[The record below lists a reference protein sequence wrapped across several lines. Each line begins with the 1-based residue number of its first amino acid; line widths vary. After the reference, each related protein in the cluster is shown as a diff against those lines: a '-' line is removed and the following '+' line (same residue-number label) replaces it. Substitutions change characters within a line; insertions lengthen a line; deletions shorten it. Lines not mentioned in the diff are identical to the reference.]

1 MASSAL
7 DGGSLTPEDDGDGG
21 STTAQRPRHTV
32 NPFQALALLLTFVLL
47 AGVGGLLMAGLVIPV
62 AAATST
68 VTNGGVEAF
77 NDLPTELEPQPLAQ
91 ASNIYAA
98 DGTTLLA
105 RLYSD
110 NREVVPLDQIS
121 ENLQHAAIAVEDRR
135 FYTHGG
141 IDPQGMARALVSNLR
156 GGDDQR
162 QGAST
167 LTQQYVKNVLID
179 LAKRED
185 DLAAVQAA
193 SESTIS
199 RKLREAKLAIA
210 LEKRMTKDEILE
222 GYLNIAQFGS
232 SVYGVQAASQRY
244 FGVDASDLSI
254 VQAATIAGITQS
266 PNANDPI
273 RNPDNSER
281 RRNAVLKSMYEV
293 QYITKDEYDEARTTP
308 LDQTLNPQPINQGCE
323 GAGGAINAGYF
334 CDYVTKVIM
343 SDPVFGEDRADRYAL
358 LYQGGLNITTTLN
371 VDIQEIINRELQG
384 SVPVDNEYGFAIA
397 GAMVAPG
404 SGQILG
410 MSQNSTYSTDESA
423 QYSTQVNY
431 STGSAYG
438 GSNGF
443 QPGST
448 FKAFVLAQWFESGH
462 TLRET
467 VSANERRWTVADFLE
482 NTPAASCD
490 ASLPGTKPW
499 QPKNADGKA
508 GGNIS
513 VARAT
518 NDSVNTAYVAM
529 QAQMNLCDIAA
540 TADRIGFAPADGGAV
555 QPRMTMTLGTQETS
569 PLGMANAYA
578 TFASGGVRCD
588 PVAILSVTRG
598 DEELPIP
605 SANCTEA
612 LSTATANAMN
622 YALEGVLKEGG
633 AKRSALAGRTAA
645 GKTGT
650 TNSNNDAWF
659 VGYTK
664 EASMAIWMGHPL
676 KERSLAN
683 SWINGE
689 YNQFVYGST
698 IAAPTW
704 KRIMDQAVGGN
715 ENLPLNDAIAPEQLG
730 QAPAPRAPAAPEA
743 PAAPAAPEGEAPP
756 EAPAPAEG

>member
-7 DGGSLTPEDDGDGG
+7 DGGSFTPEDDGDDA
-21 STTAQRPRHTV
+21 STSGPRPRHTV
-32 NPFQALALLLTFVLL
+32 NPFQAVALLLTFVLL

-110 NREVVPLDQIS
+110 NREVVPLDAIS
-121 ENLQHAAIAVEDRR
+121 ENLQHAAIAIEDRR

-156 GGDDQR
+156 GGDDTR

-179 LAKRED
+179 IAKRED

-193 SESTIS
+193 SESTVS

-210 LEKRMTKDEILE
+210 LEKRMTKEEILE

-232 SVYGVQAASQRY
+232 SVYGVQAAAQRY
-244 FGVDASDLSI
+244 FGVSAADVSI

-273 RNPDNSER
+273 RNPEVAER
-281 RRNAVLKSMYEV
+281 RRNNVLKSMYEV
-293 QYITKDEYDEARTTP
+293 QYISKEEYESARATP
-308 LDQTLNPQPINQGCE
+308 LAETLNPQPINQGCE
-323 GAGGAINAGYF
+323 GAGGVINAGYF

-343 SDPVFGEDRADRYAL
+343 SDPLFGDDRGERYAL
-358 LYQGGLNITTTLN
+358 LYQGGLNIVTTLN
-371 VDIQEIINRELQG
+371 VGIQEIVNRELQA

-397 GAMVAPG
+397 GVTISPENG
-404 SGQILG
+404 HILA

-423 QYSTQVNY
+423 QHSTQVNY
-431 STGSAYG
+431 STGKAYG

-462 TLRET
+462 TLREN
-467 VSANERRWTVADFLE
+467 VSANERTWTPASFLE
-482 NTPAASCD
+482 TTPQETCD
-490 ASLPGTKPW
+490 ASLPGTRPW
-499 QPKNADGKA
+499 TPKNADGKA
-508 GGNIS
+508 GGNIPVS
-513 VARAT
+513 QAT
-518 NDSVNTAYVAM
+518 NFSVNTAYVSM
-529 QAQMNLCDIAA
+529 QSMLNLCDIAA
-540 TADRIGFAPADGGAV
+540 MADRVGFAPATGGPV
-555 QPRMTMTLGTQETS
+555 EPRMTMTLGTQETS
-569 PLGMANAYA
+569 PLAMANAYG
-578 TFASGGVRCD
+578 TFASGGIRCN
-588 PVAILSVTRG
+588 PVAIVSVTRG
-598 DEELPIP
+598 GETLPVP
-605 SANCTEA
+605 ESNCA
-612 LSTATANAMN
+612 PVLSTATANAMN
-622 YALEGVLKEGG
+622 YALEGVLTDGG
-633 AKRSALAGRTAA
+633 AKKSALNGRTAA

-650 TNSNNDAWF
+650 TNDNADAWF
-659 VGYTK
+659 VGYTA
-664 EASMAIWMGHPL
+664 EASTAIWMGHPL
-676 KERSLAN
+676 RERTLAN
-683 SWINGE
+683 SVINGQ
-689 YNQFVYGST
+689 YNEFVYGST

-704 KRIMDQAVGGN
+704 KRIMDQVVGGN
-715 ENLPLNDAIAPEQLG
+715 PDRPLSDAIAPEQLG
-730 QAPAPRAPAAPEA
+730 QAPAPRAPAPRPA
-743 PAAPAAPEGEAPP
+743 PAAPAAPAAPP
-756 EAPAPAEG
+756 EGEAPAPAEG